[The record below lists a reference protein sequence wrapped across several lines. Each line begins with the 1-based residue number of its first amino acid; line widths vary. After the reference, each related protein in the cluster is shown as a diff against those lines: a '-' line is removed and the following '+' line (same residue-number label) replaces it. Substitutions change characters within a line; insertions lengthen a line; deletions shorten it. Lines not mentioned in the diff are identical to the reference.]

1 MELKEKKESKGKYNK
16 YIVVIL
22 IGLLLLI
29 IIMPVS
35 DNKEKSIAYQEKA
48 VSDSYSYSAQYYENR
63 LKSILEKSYGEG
75 SMDVMVHLKES
86 SSGDSF
92 YGEESKM
99 EVDGVLIVAAV
110 KDRQAVSD
118 ISFAVCALFNLP
130 AHKVAV
136 IVK

>member
-1 MELKEKKESKGKYNK
+1 MELKEKKDNKGKYNK
-16 YIVVIL
+16 YIVIIL
-22 IGLLLLI
+22 VGLLLLI
-29 IIMPVS
+29 IFMPVS
-35 DNKEKSIAYQEKA
+35 NDKNTVVTYEDKESNQDYN
-48 VSDSYSYSAQYYENR
+48 SYAQYYEDR
-63 LKSILEKSYGEG
+63 LKNILEKSYGEG
-75 SMDVMVHLKES
+75 TMDVMVHLREA

-110 KDRQAVSD
+110 KDPQAVSD